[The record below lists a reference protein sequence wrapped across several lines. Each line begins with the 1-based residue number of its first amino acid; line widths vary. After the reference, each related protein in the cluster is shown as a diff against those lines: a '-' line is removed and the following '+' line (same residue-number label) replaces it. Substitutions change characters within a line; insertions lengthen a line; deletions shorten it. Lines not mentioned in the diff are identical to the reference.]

1 MVCSDWNLV
10 RLQKPEVKAPQ
21 SKVVSYGTSFF
32 WSHSKG
38 PSTMRVFRGE
48 TLLWWNDLQNPS
60 ASISLCDRQ
69 PEHQREG
76 APLHC
81 RATQEASI
89 AKSFD
94 AIIMEVNLQNREI
107 DVYPRSCSAR
117 ERGKLSVRKIG
128 GPGWR
133 WCPNTG
139 NPSISIFCKS
149 LGGAIGPKK
158 QLQAGPWMKES
169 EKSEGFPKA
178 RKHLWRKKFDNLEKE
193 AAWRP
198 DC

>member
-1 MVCSDWNLV
+1 MFWFIAAYADFCFICKPGRRG
-10 RLQKPEVKAPQ
+10 RLLPTPEDFLKWFALFEIWCACRNQRWKHRSPNWFHMAP
-21 SKVVSYGTSFF
+21 VSFDLTARAPRRCVFF
-32 WSHSKG
+32 
-38 PSTMRVFRGE
+38 GE
-48 TLLWWNDLQNPS
+48 RHCYDEMICKTLLPVLAYVTDSQN
-60 ASISLCDRQ
+60 ISERGRHCIG
-69 PEHQREG
+69 RE
-76 APLHC
+76 

-139 NPSISIFCKS
+139 NPSISIFCKI
-149 LGGAIGPKK
+149 LGG
-158 QLQAGPWMKES
+158 
-169 EKSEGFPKA
+169 
-178 RKHLWRKKFDNLEKE
+178 R
-193 AAWRP
+193 
-198 DC
+198 